1 MAITILNPARFN
13 DDGGVGGRQF
23 IRAAF
28 FDEGYGVSTSFFAYR
43 QGGGIVPAT
52 SAFDII
58 GAGTAGDPL
67 RMSQFSG
74 FVVPNLGT
82 PSISNKSTT
91 AVGAGYDSGSA
102 TASIQHIFYADKTYE
117 IIAAALGLPAVEP
130 PADGATLSG
139 DRGLMADWLI
149 GGTASDFSMKWTTT
163 GTVPDVRKIG
173 GVTRAQNTYF
183 PLVGDGVGIAAEF
196 SINVNQFGVGETSKA
211 ASIVISIAKTSD
223 LSTVLDTATLNMDI
237 QATVILT

>member
-1 MAITILNPARFN
+1 VATTISNPASFSSVRTAFN
-13 DDGGVGGRQF
+13 
-23 IRAAF
+23 A
-28 FDEGYGVSTSFFAYR
+28 EGYGISTSFFAYR
-43 QGGGIVPAT
+43 QGEGIVPAT
-52 SAFDII
+52 STFNVI

-74 FVVPNLGT
+74 FVVPSIVN
-82 PSISNKSTT
+82 ISNKSTT

-102 TASIQHIFYADKTYE
+102 TASIQHIFYANKTYE

-130 PADGATLSG
+130 PADGASLSG

-183 PLVGDGVGIAAEF
+183 PLVGDGVGVAAEF
-196 SINVNQFGVGETSKA
+196 SINVNQFGEGENSKA

-237 QATVILT
+237 QAMVSI